1 MLFFFNHPS
10 ESNKQ
15 QLNSQLSQAAKCLL
29 SITLVCTVV
38 FSGCFSSAVSA
49 LDDGA
54 LTSAAASSNVSD
66 AAAGAGQSDGTESS
80 QAASSGTNQAVS
92 AGTAAAGAQYTLL
105 DPEGA
110 GAPEIDGKAY
120 VLYDVQSGKFLL
132 GNNQDTPLPPA
143 SITKVMT
150 ILLALE
156 KLQMTDTI
164 TVTRDMYESIPND
177 YVRLGLV
184 EGEQITVE
192 EAIYACLLI
201 SANDAC
207 MALAVTM
214 GGSVEGFSKMMN
226 EKAAELGCTHT
237 NFTNPY
243 GFSDENHLTT
253 AHDMAL
259 MMAAALKNEAYT
271 KISTT
276 ANYTMPATN
285 KYDEPRN
292 LTNGN
297 RFVSTTTYAYDNYIG
312 GKTGFT
318 DMSAYTIVAGAR
330 QDGRTLVGVV
340 LGASCSEVRYSELI
354 SLFTYGFKT
363 YSTSSID
370 PAEFTQLQK
379 QTVDQVSSGISSA
392 GYALEITDVTLN
404 VNPYCTTT
412 AVKASSGY
420 STGIDISQAVIRA
433 DLSTQ
438 TLVFPL
444 YHQYTDSSRDQV
456 GTLTITICDQKS
468 AQTAAQAAAEANKPK
483 ASILSIIVRA
493 VIILVLVLILTF
505 CIIIYVMLQK
515 EKKRRRSR
523 RRPRVL

>member
-1 MLFFFNHPS
+1 MLFIHNHPS
-10 ESNKQ
+10 
-15 QLNSQLSQAAKCLL
+15 NSSKSRMNSRTLQASKCLL
-29 SITLVCTVV
+29 SITLVCSVI
-38 FSGCFSSAVSA
+38 FSGCFSSRVFAQDDGMQVSA
-49 LDDGA
+49 ADKAG
-54 LTSAAASSNVSD
+54 VSD
-66 AAAGAGQSDGTESS
+66 ASAGSS
-80 QAASSGTNQAVS
+80 Q
-92 AGTAAAGAQYTLL
+92 TAAAGTVSTETVSTGTQYSLL
-105 DPEGA
+105 DPQGT

-120 VLYDVQSGKFLL
+120 VLYDVQSGTFLL

-150 ILLALE
+150 ILLAFENL
-156 KLQMTDTI
+156 KMTDTI

-184 EGEQITVE
+184 EGEEITVE

-207 MALAVTM
+207 MALAITM
-214 GGSVEGFSKMMN
+214 GGSVDGFSKMMN
-226 EKAAELGCTHT
+226 ERAVELGCTHT

-259 MMAAALKNEAYT
+259 MMAAALNNEMYT

-285 KYDEPRN
+285 KYDEPRS

-318 DMSAYTIVAGAR
+318 DLSAYTIVAGAR

-354 SLFTYGFKT
+354 SLFTYGFET
-363 YSTSSID
+363 YSTTSVD

-379 QTVDQVSSGISSA
+379 QTVDQVSSGISGA
-392 GYALEITDVTLN
+392 GYSLEITDVTLN

-412 AVKASSGY
+412 AAKASSGY
-420 STGIDISQAVIRA
+420 STGIDISQAVIQA
-433 DLSTQ
+433 DLPKQ
-438 TLVFPL
+438 TLLFPL
-444 YHQYTDSSRDQV
+444 YRQYADSTKDLV
-456 GTLTITICDQKS
+456 GTLSITICDQKS
-468 AQTAAQAAAEANKPK
+468 AETAAQAAAEANKPK
-483 ASILSIIVRA
+483 ISILSMVIRA
-493 VIILVLVLILTF
+493 VIILVLVLILAF

-515 EKKRRRSR
+515 EKKRRRNR